1 MNQPKR
7 ERTFTWSD
15 PQIGAQAALKMNG
28 LEYLKAMERGELPRP
43 PIVEALDLGKIKV
56 EHGNVSFEFIPA
68 EYHYNPIGS
77 VHGGV
82 ISTILDSAMGCTLHS
97 LITEGTVY
105 TTLEL
110 KVNFLRAIKLGSGPL
125 ICSGKIIHFGSKTAL
140 LEAQIV
146 DNEGKVYAHGVSTCL
161 LMKLGKS

>member
-1 MNQPKR
+1 MNQTKR

-15 PQIGAQAALKMNG
+15 PIASAKTAQTMSG
-28 LEYLKAMERGELPRP
+28 LDYLKAMERGELPRP
-43 PIVEALDLGKIKV
+43 PIVDALDLGKIKV
-56 EHGNVSFEFIPA
+56 EQGQVTFEFIPK

-82 ISTILDSAMGCTLHS
+82 ISTVLDSAMGCTLHS
-97 LITEGTVY
+97 LVPQGTVY

-110 KVNFLRAIKLGSGPL
+110 KVNFLRAITLQSGRL
-125 ICSGKIIHFGSKTAL
+125 FCAGKVIHYGSKTAL

-161 LMKLGKS
+161 LMKLS

>member
-1 MNQPKR
+1 MNQTKR

-15 PQIGAQAALKMNG
+15 PHISAKTAHSMSG
-28 LEYLKAMERGELPRP
+28 LDYLKAMERGELPPP
-43 PIVEALDLGKIKV
+43 PIVEALDLGKINV
-56 EHGNVSFEFIPA
+56 EEGQVTFEFVPA
-68 EYHYNPIGS
+68 EFHYNPIGS

-97 LITEGTVY
+97 LVPQGTAY

-110 KVNFLRAIKLGSGPL
+110 KVNFLRAITIKTGALL
-125 ICSGKIIHFGSKTAL
+125 CAGKVIHLGSKTAL

-146 DNEGKVYAHGVSTCL
+146 DKDGKVYAHGVSTCL
-161 LMKLGKS
+161 LMKIKS